1 MKRQRKLRRLWP
13 SGSQTC
19 AGHESKIGGNQLVR
33 SFATTPIDL
42 GGNCINQVAV

>member
-1 MKRQRKLRRLWP
+1 MNAKESSRRLWP

-19 AGHESKIGGNQLVR
+19 AGHESKIGGNELVR

-42 GGNCINQVAV
+42 SGNCINQVAV